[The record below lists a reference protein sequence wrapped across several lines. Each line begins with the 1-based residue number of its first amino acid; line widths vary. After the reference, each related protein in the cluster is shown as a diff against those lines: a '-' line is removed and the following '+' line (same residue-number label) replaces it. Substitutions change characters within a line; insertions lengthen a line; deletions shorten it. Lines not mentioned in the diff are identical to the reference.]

1 MKKEVTKKPKQR
13 KEEMEKSKKPRRIK
27 ALKKRSNPGPRKL
40 GSPPIDWNPIII
52 ETIKGGFVTIQ
63 SCWKSF
69 ATLVGVLGVSGTILL
84 WDQIVRIISM

>member
-52 ETIKGGFVTIQ
+52 ETIKGVTFPQ
-63 SCWKSF
+63 S
-69 ATLVGVLGVSGTILL
+69 LL
-84 WDQIVRIISM
+84 RPSLSHTAYTSLS